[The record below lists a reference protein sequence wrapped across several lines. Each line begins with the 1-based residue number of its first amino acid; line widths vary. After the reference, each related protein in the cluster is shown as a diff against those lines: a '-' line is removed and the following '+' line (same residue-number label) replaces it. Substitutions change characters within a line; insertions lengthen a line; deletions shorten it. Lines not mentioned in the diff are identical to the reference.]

1 MAPMSDQARDLLVE
15 ARKAMELRRKLVEEG
30 KDTTELDEALEGLY
44 RDLGRAVAEGGDSSP
59 LVPEPPT
66 AAREGFTSEVPPED
80 DDSVGWY
87 TEERTGPI
95 ASGPLFDPAD
105 LGDPS
110 MTEIP
115 LSDDLHL
122 PPDPDDTD
130 ASDATDRG
138 YAVETSQS
146 MRSRASDPTS
156 SLGIFRYGVATWK
169 GQLDEL
175 LDLLRSPF
183 DLDDPTE
190 LGVEASRVQWA
201 TTELARRLDPYPDEI
216 RVALIGLLA
225 ARAQFL
231 RTRLDVDVGARLSLD
246 RLQRYRIERQLASV
260 PALLPTPLPE
270 LGSWL
275 VDSESWWSVF
285 RPPPETP

>member
-1 MAPMSDQARDLLVE
+1 MSDHAHDLLVQV
-15 ARKAMELRRKLVEEG
+15 RKATELRRKLAEEG
-30 KDTTELDEALEGLY
+30 KDTSEVDEALDGLY
-44 RDLGRAVAEGGDSSP
+44 RDLGRAVAETDGSSL
-59 LVPEPPT
+59 LVPDPPT
-66 AAREGFTSEVPPED
+66 VTKEAFTSEVPDEED
-80 DDSVGWY
+80 SGGWY
-87 TEERTGPI
+87 TDERVAST
-95 ASGPLFDPAD
+95 SGPLFDPAD
-105 LGDPS
+105 LGEPL
-110 MTEIP
+110 MTDVP
-115 LSDDLHL
+115 VPDDLNL

-130 ASDATDRG
+130 ASDAQERG
-138 YAVETSQS
+138 YAVETVHS
-146 MRSRASDPTS
+146 MGSRASDPTT

-201 TTELARRLDPYPDEI
+201 TTDLPHRLEPYPDEI
-216 RVALIGLLA
+216 KIALIGLLA

-246 RLQRYRIERQLASV
+246 RLQRYRIERSLASV
-260 PALLPTPLPE
+260 PGLLPTPLPE

-275 VDSESWWSVF
+275 IDSEAWWAVF
-285 RPPPETP
+285 RPRSGTP